1 MFERMWVEDN
11 GSYLDP
17 KSLLGASGPTVAPR
31 LAMANFFR
39 PGTRVR
45 LVQDHKDAGGLQFQ
59 QGQLAT
65 VHGHM
70 DGTSLVHF
78 DGYDDLREELRVQPA
93 AFGTAD
99 QAPWLAV
106 VPTELLEPV

>member
-1 MFERMWVEDN
+1 M
-11 GSYLDP
+11 S
-17 KSLLGASGPTVAPR
+17 
-31 LAMANFFR
+31 NFFR

-45 LVQDHKDAGGLQFQ
+45 LVQDHDSGGLQFYK
-59 QGQLAT
+59 GQLAT
-65 VHGHM
+65 VHGHL

-78 DGYDDLREELRVQPA
+78 DGYEDLREELRVKPV